1 MEFALMPSEIARLV
15 YGYLLETSCQKTAN
29 IFLEESPHLKEFSV
43 GIKMGRRYST
53 IIREKTL
60 IQMLNR
66 DPVEASKFQVSTNNN
81 KLKTTKRFDNLTTK
95 QIENYIS
102 MLQKVIDGLSLA
114 FNTNSTEMGIKI
126 NVQENNSIKSL
137 INDKSANEVK
147 QSAFYSPRR
156 KGMAPKRIE
165 DNSNSDMNQE
175 IATNEN
181 DCVQPLDESQMHS
194 PAPSSGSN
202 ESLEIGEDF
211 YVDPKLIYDEL
222 LNCKPLQ
229 EKLADKINILSNE
242 QKKETLDQSNSNK
255 STTNTLDSV
264 QPNDLTIGNLEKD
277 LLAPDLMEEILN
289 TILNEP
295 ECTELVEVVIGKEIL
310 SNNLIQPR
318 QINSNLASNIE
329 NEQHE
334 PLTNDLMQT
343 QKSNS
348 LIIDI
353 DSIASSNE
361 SNKSSKNIS
370 SHSTFIS
377 SPNKHLQDLKTNSKP
392 LREIIPRKNNH
403 FKKLQVNQ
411 MIVQKSKISEPQ
423 ELRKPND
430 SNNNKVQSV
439 ITLPNYFIPINST
452 TTSEQTIVSGASLQ
466 TLFFPTVSNT
476 IIYDN
481 TNSLINISNSSEIN
495 SKIKESTRTYSSLDT
510 NLQQKQQAVNVFK
523 SPTKSTVDNNKL
535 ELKTV
540 NVPEKAC
547 NFNLSSEPSNQ
558 KIRNMPAILRKS
570 KQQKEINKTIEV
582 IDLEKSTDKNLTE
595 LKRKK
600 HDESEPKNF
609 DNKRATR
616 FNHDPTIKTLLDVD
630 MEKFLGN
637 IHKKG
642 NK

>member
-15 YGYLLETSCQKTAN
+15 YGNCQKTAN

-181 DCVQPLDESQMHS
+181 DCVQSLDESQMHS

-600 HDESEPKNF
+600 HDESEPKKF

>member
-1 MEFALMPSEIARLV
+1 
-15 YGYLLETSCQKTAN
+15 
-29 IFLEESPHLKEFSV
+29 
-43 GIKMGRRYST
+43 
-53 IIREKTL
+53 
-60 IQMLNR
+60 
-66 DPVEASKFQVSTNNN
+66 
-81 KLKTTKRFDNLTTK
+81 
-95 QIENYIS
+95 
-102 MLQKVIDGLSLA
+102 
-114 FNTNSTEMGIKI
+114 
-126 NVQENNSIKSL
+126 
-137 INDKSANEVK
+137 
-147 QSAFYSPRR
+147 
-156 KGMAPKRIE
+156 MAPKRIE

-616 FNHDPTIKTLLDVD
+616 FNHDPTIKVCSTFLL
-630 MEKFLGN
+630 KSIF
-637 IHKKG
+637 
-642 NK
+642 

>member
-15 YGYLLETSCQKTAN
+15 YGNCHKTAN

-66 DPVEASKFQVSTNNN
+66 DPNEASKFQVSTNNN

-126 NVQENNSIKSL
+126 NVQENNSIKSS

-147 QSAFYSPRR
+147 QNAFYSPRR
-156 KGMAPKRIE
+156 KGMTPKRID

-181 DCVQPLDESQMHS
+181 DCVQSLDESQMHS

-295 ECTELVEVVIGKEIL
+295 VCTELVEVVIGKEIL

-600 HDESEPKNF
+600 HDESEPKKF